1 MKLKE
6 TVVVEGRDDMS
17 AVLAAVEA
25 DIIITHGYGI
35 TQKTLE
41 NIEAAYK
48 RNGIVI
54 FTDPDH
60 AGRRIR
66 ERLEALFPDAKH
78 AYLTERQAQK
88 DGDTGVENALPEDI
102 LKALT
107 AAGCK
112 AADGPDG
119 GDPQRD
125 ADGNP
130 YTEVTADDMA
140 ALGLAGHQESSE
152 RRAAAGEVLGIGSAN
167 AGAFLKRLRR
177 LRIGLSELE
186 KACGACQSGSGK
198 TGI

>member
-25 DIIITHGYGI
+25 DVIMTHGYGI

-66 ERLEALFPDAKH
+66 ERLEALFPKSKH
-78 AYLTERQAQK
+78 AYLTERQALK

-102 LKALT
+102 LKALI
-107 AAGCK
+107 AAGCE
-112 AADGPDG
+112 ASDGQAG
-119 GDPQRD
+119 GDPERE
-125 ADGNP
+125 ADGIP
-130 YTEVTADDMA
+130 YVEVTADDMA
-140 ALGLAGHQESSE
+140 VLGLAGQLGSAE
-152 RRAAAGEVLGIGSAN
+152 RRAAAGEALGIGNAN

-186 KACGACQSGSGK
+186 KACAATDK
-198 TGI
+198 

>member
-25 DIIITHGYGI
+25 DVIITHGYGI
-35 TQKTLE
+35 TEQTLE
-41 NIEAAYK
+41 NIKAAYE

-88 DGDTGVENALPEDI
+88 DGDTGVENASPEDI
-102 LKALT
+102 RKALIS
-107 AAGCK
+107 AGCT
-112 AADGPDG
+112 ASDGPDAAFAG
-119 GDPQRD
+119 RG
-125 ADGNP
+125 AGSGE

-140 ALGLAGHQESSE
+140 ALGLAGQQGSAEK
-152 RRAAAGEVLGIGSAN
+152 RAAAGEALGIGNAN

-177 LRIGLSELE
+177 LGIGLSELE
-186 KACGACQSGSGK
+186 KACGGMQP
-198 TGI
+198 

>member
-112 AADGPDG
+112 AADSPDG
-119 GDPQRD
+119 GDPQHK
-125 ADGNP
+125 ADGTP

-140 ALGLAGHQESSE
+140 ALGLAGQQGSAE
-152 RRAAAGEVLGIGSAN
+152 RRAAAGEVLGIGNAN
-167 AGAFLKRLRR
+167 AGAFLKRLKR
-177 LRIGLSELE
+177 LGIGLSELE
-186 KACGACQSGSGK
+186 KACGACQPGSGNPE
-198 TGI
+198 T